1 MEHERN
7 FEQMKKTMLAL
18 LIVSILA
25 TPFSTLGVSANEEK
39 NNQNEMTKK
48 WLPNMAYEA
57 GDFIFNLEKLE
68 IKEAQID
75 FIMESNI
82 NWDDEKYLESIEKVE
97 QNMENN
103 LEVNSLYTA
112 EIADFLIKNT
122 VYTYNDMSIPIL
134 NNEYVNTEFF
144 VSGTKVAFE
153 QSGDDIILKLND
165 SNFYLVETNINLTY
179 SPPKET
185 RYNAPMSGYRYS
197 YSNNT
202 SNKELVTAISWTGTA
217 VSTYGYFIKSVR
229 VTSAATIISLVS
241 DWFSKSLDFY
251 MTLYIKNDVYVS
263 TACIHKGYKNTYY
276 YQYNN
281 YSGLMGSKINWMYDN
296 TNSYQKCY

>member
-1 MEHERN
+1 
-7 FEQMKKTMLAL
+7 MKKIMLIM

-48 WLPNMAYEA
+48 WGPDMAYET

-68 IKEAQID
+68 IKEAKID

-82 NWDDEKYLESIEKVE
+82 NWDDNNYLESIEKVE
-97 QNMENN
+97 QNMTGN
-103 LEVNSLYTA
+103 LEGNSLYTA
-112 EIADFLIKNT
+112 EVADFLMKNT

-134 NNEYVNTEFF
+134 SNNYENTDFF
-144 VSGTKVAFE
+144 VSGIKVAFE

-165 SNFYLVETNINLTY
+165 NNFYLVETTINLTY

-185 RYNAPMSGYRYS
+185 RYNVPMSGYRYS

-202 SNKELVTAISWTGTA
+202 SNKELLRAVNYAAQGAGAASYVVKSAKIKATLGLVSFVTGVVVTA
-217 VSTYGYFIKSVR
+217 
-229 VTSAATIISLVS
+229 
-241 DWFSKSLDFY
+241 LDFY
-251 MTLYIKNDVYVS
+251 ATLYIKNDVYVS
-263 TACIHKGYKNTYY
+263 NSCVHKGYKNTYY
-276 YQYNN
+276 YQYSN
-281 YSGLMGSKINWMYDN
+281 YTGAIGSKLNWYYDN
-296 TNSYQKCY
+296 TNSYQQCY